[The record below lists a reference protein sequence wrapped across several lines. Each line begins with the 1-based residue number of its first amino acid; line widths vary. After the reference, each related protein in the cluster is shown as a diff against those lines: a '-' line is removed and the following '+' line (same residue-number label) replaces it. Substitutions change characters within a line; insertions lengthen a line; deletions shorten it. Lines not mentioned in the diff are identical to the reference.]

1 MIAHSHSTVKKTS
14 VDDFR
19 SGHEDETFGQVM
31 KMAQCTTALKLFSI
45 LKILLSD

>member
-19 SGHEDETFGQVM
+19 SGHEDDFRSGYENGSVYD
-31 KMAQCTTALKLFSI
+31 SI
-45 LKILLSD
+45 KTVFDFENTLI